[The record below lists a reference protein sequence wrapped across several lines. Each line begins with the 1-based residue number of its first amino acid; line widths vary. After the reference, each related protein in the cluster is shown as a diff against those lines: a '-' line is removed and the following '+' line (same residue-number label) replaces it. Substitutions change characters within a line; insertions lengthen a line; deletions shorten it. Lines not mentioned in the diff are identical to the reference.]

1 MDITQPFIFIH
12 QTMKIRR
19 LISRIIKRKK
29 EPEKKIVSVHFD
41 HLKSALQVQSHQ
53 SILAIANAHDIEIPH
68 YCGGCCR
75 CGTCSILVIDGNNQL
90 SKPKGNEELV
100 LGVDKFQK
108 GHRLACQAHV
118 LGDVTIHIPDW
129 F

>member
-1 MDITQPFIFIH
+1 
-12 QTMKIRR
+12 MKIRR
-19 LISRIIKRKK
+19 LISRILKRQKPPQIT
-29 EPEKKIVSVHFD
+29 EVQVHFD
-41 HLKSALQVQSHQ
+41 HLDKPIEAKSHQ
-53 SILAIANAHDIEIPH
+53 SILDIANAHDIEIAH

-75 CGTCSILVIDGNNQL
+75 CGTCSVKILDGIELL

-108 GHRLACQAHV
+108 GHRLACQARV
-118 LGDVTIHIPDW
+118 LGDITIHIPDW